1 MIKLNNITTLD
12 AQQIL
17 SSDRMFSSFVR
28 KNSNFLRKIVWGY
41 LRKNNLNAND
51 SEIFEDA
58 YQEACLSLWSK
69 ALPKYNGSTKFS
81 TFAYRVIKNDVLAF
95 LQKRSS
101 FESHRG
107 QNVSMENMKHKNQ
120 KDGDISGEYRE
131 SLFKINKTKKS
142 LEDQVIES
150 VDEEKKTKNFSSVD
164 LKIYELRK
172 REWKR
177 DDIAHA
183 LGMNVHTYKA
193 HLYGSYFPKMKAL
206 GIEENETE

>member
-1 MIKLNNITTLD
+1 MKTLNKITTQD

-17 SSDRMFSSFVR
+17 SSDRQFSSFIR
-28 KNSNFLRKIVWGY
+28 KNSNFLRKIVWAY

-81 TFAYRVIKNDVLAF
+81 TFAFRVIKNDVLAF
-95 LQKRSS
+95 LQKRSN

-107 QNVSMENMKHKNQ
+107 QNISIENLKHTNQ
-120 KDGDISGEYRE
+120 KDGDVSGEYRE
-131 SLFKINKTKKS
+131 SLFKVNKTKRT
-142 LEDQVIES
+142 LEDQVIEF
-150 VDEEKKTKNFSSVD
+150 VDEERKVKNFSSID
-164 LKIYELRK
+164 LKIYEFRK
-172 REWKR
+172 RQWKR
-177 DDIAHA
+177 DDIANA
-183 LGMNVHTYKA
+183 LGMNIHTYKA

>member
-1 MIKLNNITTLD
+1 MINLNKITTLD

-17 SSDRMFSSFVR
+17 SSERTFSSFIR
-28 KNSNFLRKIVWGY
+28 KNSNFLRKIVWSY

-51 SEIFEDA
+51 SEVFEDA

-107 QNVSMENMKHKNQ
+107 QNVSIENMRHKNQ
-120 KDGDISGEYRE
+120 KDDTAGEYRE
-131 SLFKINKTKKS
+131 SLFKINKNKKS
-142 LEDQVIES
+142 FEDQVIDS
-150 VDEEKKTKNFSSVD
+150 IDERNKTKNFSSID

-193 HLYGSYFPKMKAL
+193 HLYGSYFPKMKSL
-206 GIEENETE
+206 GIQENETE